1 MSLINEALKKAQR
14 MRHQDSP
21 GAPPAADPGTPTPSA
36 PPAAMPLRRG
46 RAPTSQI
53 FLFAVVGIPLLIVVC
68 VGVTWLLLRPS
79 DEKST
84 VASDAPPPTLAAPSS
99 APPATPIDAPKAV
112 PAPEPVAISL
122 PLAPASPAANPAE
135 PAPVA
140 APAPQP
146 APVAKIGVAEDP
158 ASPKPNPR
166 VNAFLDTLRVSG
178 IRASSTDPR
187 VSMNDRVFRLNDIVD
202 RNLELRIIGIAHEG
216 LTFIDPSGFI
226 YKIQF

>member
-21 GAPPAADPGTPTPSA
+21 GASLAVDPAPSA
-36 PPAAMPLRRG
+36 PSPLPAAPPLRRG

-79 DEKST
+79 TETPSLARET
-84 VASDAPPPTLAAPSS
+84 PAPAATSS
-99 APPATPIDAPKAV
+99 ASLPL
-112 PAPEPVAISL
+112 PEPISISL
-122 PLAPASPAANPAE
+122 PLATTPPP
-135 PAPVA
+135 PAPA
-140 APAPQP
+140 DPAPPRLPQ
-146 APVAKIGVAEDP
+146 AAAATKIAVSGDP
-158 ASPKPNPR
+158 ATPRPDPR

-178 IRASSTDPR
+178 IRASATDPR
-187 VSMNDRVFRLNDIVD
+187 VSMNDRVFRLDDIVD

-226 YKIQF
+226 YKTQF